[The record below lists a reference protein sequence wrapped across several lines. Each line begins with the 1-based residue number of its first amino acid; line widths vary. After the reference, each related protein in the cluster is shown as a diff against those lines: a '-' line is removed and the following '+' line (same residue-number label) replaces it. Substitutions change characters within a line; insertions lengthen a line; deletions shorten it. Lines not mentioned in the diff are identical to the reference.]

1 MGVCVFS
8 IPFASCEGC
17 KGFFKR
23 TVRKDLTY
31 ACREDK
37 NCTIDKRQRNRC
49 QYCRYQKCL
58 ICGMKREAVQEER
71 QRGAK
76 MLPKQTDDVS
86 QTNPVRDLTI
96 ERLVEAE
103 QKSEARG
110 GDNAIPYL
118 RVGPTS
124 QVQAEYKVISILR
137 ILCSDILH

>member
-1 MGVCVFS
+1 
-8 IPFASCEGC
+8 
-17 KGFFKR
+17 
-23 TVRKDLTY
+23 
-31 ACREDK
+31 
-37 NCTIDKRQRNRC
+37 
-49 QYCRYQKCL
+49 
-58 ICGMKREAVQEER
+58 MKREAVQEER

-137 ILCSDILH
+137 ILCSDILHWTLTETRFTSVQSAPYPYRMEIIFIFRRKEVKWVDSVWELDDMSV